1 MLHPACE
8 RQVLVGARGSEPL
21 AAPIPARSPSTP
33 PPTPLCAQDPGVAR
47 AALVTCRD
55 LLPPYAACVDK
66 HLTAKQRELVAVPQF
81 YKEQTLAAAEAAAQ
95 PPGGGR
101 K

>member
-1 MLHPACE
+1 VLWRRVCCVGLHPTP
-8 RQVLVGARGSEPL
+8 RTRITTTPPL
-21 AAPIPARSPSTP
+21 AP
-33 PPTPLCAQDPGVAR
+33 AQDPGVAR

-66 HLTAKQRELVAVPQF
+66 HLTAKQRELVAVPQY
-81 YKEQTLAAAEAAAQ
+81 YKEQTLAAEVAAQ
-95 PPGGGR
+95 PPGGAR